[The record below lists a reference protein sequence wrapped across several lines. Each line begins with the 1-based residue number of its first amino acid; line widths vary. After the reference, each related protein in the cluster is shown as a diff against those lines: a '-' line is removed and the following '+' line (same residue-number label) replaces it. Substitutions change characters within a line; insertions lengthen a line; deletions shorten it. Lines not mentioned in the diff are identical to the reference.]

1 MVDQILAQEENWKL
15 ERRNVRSSPVCD
27 GSLHPFSVLGKLEPS
42 LCPREVVELRTG
54 ASYGLGTTIQQEA
67 KLGWAPSPCFPQS
80 RPHLS
85 DIWLPGIQ
93 VLRES
98 QPLSCVWYFGPCS
111 KQHYLKRLQRVREA
125 RKDARVRAGQF
136 LWLPLAAWSCASGFS

>member
-15 ERRNVRSSPVCD
+15 ERRNVRSSPVRWE
-27 GSLHPFSVLGKLEPS
+27 SPPFSVLSNLEPS
-42 LCPREVVELRTG
+42 PCPREVVEHRIG
-54 ASYGLGTTIQQEA
+54 SLGTTIQQEA
-67 KLGWAPSPCFPQS
+67 KPDWAPSPRFPQS
-80 RPHLS
+80 RPHLP
-85 DIWLPGIQ
+85 DVWLPGIQ